1 MKSVLQNHILFWSLI
16 LLFHIIFYVLERI
29 FEKEYEIKSWQLMI
43 KLKMRNY
50 DRILTETK
58 QKYQHYHPE
67 KLINMIILQVKKY
80 YHLIEENNG
89 TNKVYLF
96 SFRKAFE
103 EKIKTIEE
111 QRKKSVQ
118 ALEVLKPV

>member
-1 MKSVLQNHILFWSLI
+1 
-16 LLFHIIFYVLERI
+16 
-29 FEKEYEIKSWQLMI
+29 
-43 KLKMRNY
+43 MRNY